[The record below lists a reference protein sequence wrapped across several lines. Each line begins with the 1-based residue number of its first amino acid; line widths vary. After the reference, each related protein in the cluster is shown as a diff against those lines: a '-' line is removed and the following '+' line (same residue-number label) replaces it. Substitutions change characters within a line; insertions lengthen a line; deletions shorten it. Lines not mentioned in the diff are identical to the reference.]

1 MAPGILVA
9 SWSILAVELTLHWN
23 SVKGVYNVKST
34 GQIIALVVGLGM
46 LVKVLWLLRP
56 RRVSKRILRSTNL
69 NADACFRIER
79 LLLATVESAR
89 TWATHVHAQ
98 LERQEGKQ

>member
-1 MAPGILVA
+1 VVPGILVA

-23 SVKGVYNVKST
+23 SVEGVYNVKST

-56 RRVSKRILRSTNL
+56 GKVSKRILRSTDI
-69 NADACFRIER
+69 NADTCLRIEE
-79 LLLATVESAR
+79 LLLAIAKSV
-89 TWATHVHAQ
+89 
-98 LERQEGKQ
+98 